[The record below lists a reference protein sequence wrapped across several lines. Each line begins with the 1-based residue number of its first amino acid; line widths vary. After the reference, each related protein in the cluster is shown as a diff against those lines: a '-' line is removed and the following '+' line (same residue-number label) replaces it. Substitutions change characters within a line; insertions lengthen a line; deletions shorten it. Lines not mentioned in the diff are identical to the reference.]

1 MRYLTKVFL
10 EHFAFGLT
18 IPFSVMWML
27 ERGLSLTEVGI
38 VQAVIFFSTFLLE
51 VPTGIVADR
60 YGRKLSI
67 ASGIGLHVIGL
78 ALFTLSPNLLA
89 FLVSAFFTGAAWALI
104 SGAEESYVHDVIA
117 LQEKNTYKK
126 MFARVTMADEVSTIV
141 GMLLGTLL
149 VSTVSL
155 QAPFIGAVLLMAVTG
170 IFFVL
175 ALPKD
180 TKEVDESDV
189 VIESPGNL
197 STSIK
202 KYQPFLP
209 SFIAL
214 AVLFE
219 SARILWQPAL
229 VQQGWQIAQLGLL
242 FAGLKIFSVLGSF
255 IAERITLTPKVGLI
269 VSGLIGGAALLG
281 LSTTHLWLGLAGLSI
296 YFMMENILRVNQ
308 SAFLLEI
315 APRKNEKTTF
325 LSGASLLRNLFSS
338 LAAPVLGF
346 AATNSMTLVLLGLF
360 STKLIASYILQKKD
374 AR

>member
-18 IPFSVMWML
+18 VPFSVMWML
-27 ERGLSLTEVGI
+27 ERGLSLAEVGI

-78 ALFTLSPNLLA
+78 ALFALSPNLLA

-117 LQEKNTYKK
+117 PQEKNTYKK
-126 MFARVTMADEVSTIV
+126 MFARVTMADEVSTIA
-141 GMLLGTLL
+141 GMLLGTFL
-149 VSTVSL
+149 VSTISL
-155 QAPFIGAVLLMAVTG
+155 QAPFIGAVLLMAVTC

-180 TKEVDESDV
+180 TKVVGESDV

-197 STSIK
+197 YTTIK

-209 SFIAL
+209 AFIAL

-269 VSGLIGGAALLG
+269 VSGLIGGTALIG
-281 LSTTHLWLGLAGLSI
+281 LSTPHLWLGLAGLSV

-315 APRKNEKTTF
+315 APHRNEKTTF

-338 LAAPVLGF
+338 LAAPVIGST
-346 AATNSMTLVLLGLF
+346 ATNSMTLVLFGLF
-360 STKLIASYILQKKD
+360 GAKLIASYILQKKD